1 MTPVVP
7 LLYVYT
13 RTESHF
19 RTE

>member
-13 RTESHF
+13 RTKSHF
-19 RTE
+19 RIE